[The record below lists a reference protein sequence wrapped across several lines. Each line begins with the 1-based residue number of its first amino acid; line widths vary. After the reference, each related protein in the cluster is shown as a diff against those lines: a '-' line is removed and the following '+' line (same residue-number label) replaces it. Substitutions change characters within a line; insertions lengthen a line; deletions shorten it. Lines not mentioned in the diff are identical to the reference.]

1 MEQYDLLFHTE
12 NCKVGAPQTFKKH
25 KLLGWVSLCSLMYI
39 FDDLFLHDDL
49 QKENTYVEDVISCIS
64 NSNMS
69 KV

>member
-49 QKENTYVEDVISCIS
+49 QKENTFVEDVISY

>member
-49 QKENTYVEDVISCIS
+49 QKENTIC
-64 NSNMS
+64 
-69 KV
+69 

>member
-12 NCKVGAPQTFKKH
+12 NCKVGAPHTFKKH

-49 QKENTYVEDVISCIS
+49 QKENTYVEDVISS